1 MPGVEVFKFVCEQ
14 QMSHGTAATP
24 RIARLANQLSDHIH
38 ARALQPGDRF
48 LTTAEASKL
57 LGVGSATA
65 NRALQLLER
74 RRLIVR
80 QQRTGAVIAAR
91 PMTVEAP
98 MLDRVHFLVHQK
110 YLRAEGVGQDDLL
123 LGIERELPGVNVQ
136 ISFLPQGS
144 EAGFVRDLVDESLNA
159 NRADGFVLVRA
170 SYETQRLLSELK
182 IPTVVYGTLYPS
194 IDRLAS
200 LTEDM
205 HAVGRELANYLLS
218 RGHQRIAHFGRQIAY
233 RGDHWTMEGIAE
245 ALQAAGRGF
254 DSLSLQM
261 LPEADEVYLAEAD
274 RALDTNV
281 TGFICRTVRMADAVQ
296 SAVEARRL
304 AVGRE
309 VDITVCNLYRKA
321 GSRPR
326 FVYAK
331 SVINSE
337 EQGRHLARLLIGQ
350 IKGDESA
357 RVEIMPI
364 EIEFPVGTDS

>member
-1 MPGVEVFKFVCEQ
+1 
-14 QMSHGTAATP
+14 MSYGTAATP
-24 RIARLANQLSDHIH
+24 RIARLANQLSDHIQSH
-38 ARALQPGDRF
+38 ALQPGDRF

-57 LGVGSATA
+57 LGVGSSTA

-91 PMTVEAP
+91 PLTVEAP

-136 ISFLPQGS
+136 ISFLPQGN
-144 EAGFVRDLVDESLNA
+144 ETVFVRDLVDESLNA

-170 SYETQRLLSELK
+170 SYETQRLLSDLK

-194 IDRLAS
+194 ITRLAS

-205 HAVGRELANYLLS
+205 HAVGRELAKYLLS
-218 RGHQRIAHFGRQIAY
+218 RGHQRLAHFGRQIAY
-233 RGDHWTMEGIAE
+233 RGDHWTIEGIAE

-254 DSLSLQM
+254 DSLSLQL
-261 LPEADEVYLAEAD
+261 LPEADEVYVAEAE
-274 RALDTNV
+274 RALDTGV
-281 TGFICRTVRMADAVQ
+281 TGFICRTVRMAEAVKAAVDARQFGVAQ
-296 SAVEARRL
+296 DVEIA
-304 AVGRE
+304 
-309 VDITVCNLYRKA
+309 VCNVYRKA

-350 IKGDESA
+350 MKGDESA
-357 RVEIMPI
+357 KVEIMPI
-364 EIEFPVGTDS
+364 EIEFPMVSEN